1 MIEYFFQ
8 YTELNIRKILNKEP
22 TYPLAFQIFI
32 TFSVLEKHILCW
44 INIVIQVGFNTGFIA
59 K

>member
-32 TFSVLEKHILCW
+32 TFSEL
-44 INIVIQVGFNTGFIA
+44 
-59 K
+59 